1 MNSKKKQLEDVR
13 ISKRLSY
20 LLRHGAVQEG
30 LHINPDGFVPLR
42 ELLEKLPECTIVD
55 IRRIVSTNSK
65 GRFTLVESEDEGPQI
80 KANQGHSLASVNR
93 LSLKEVSNP
102 NFEIIHGTS
111 FANWAQIK
119 CRGLSRMR
127 RNHIHFSKGLDSARG
142 LRSSAQVFIFIDYSK
157 SSADGIKFFESEN
170 GVVLSPGDACGV
182 IETRYFSRVSTRDNK
197 ILSID
202 N

>member
-127 RNHIHFSKGLDSARG
+127 RNHIHFSK
-142 LRSSAQVFIFIDYSK
+142 DYSK